1 MKKFKLCLFNSLLIT
16 TLLLFHTSLIYK
28 INYHSF
34 NKNDVME
41 RINYLTSDELEG
53 RLAGNQGNFLAQ
65 NYIVDNFKTNNL
77 LPYKFNY
84 LHGFTTYCPIEIEGE
99 PELTVRDENGTLIT
113 SYKYN
118 RDFKEAFLNLKLNDV
133 SFNKQ
138 STVNIYP
145 SAFTVKD
152 SNNSSALFIS
162 SSMDSFNFRSS
173 FIYDSPADLYTLLSP
188 KAFEEIIKYYNS
200 GYTIDCFF
208 PYEVKEVEI
217 NNVAGVIKGKNPL
230 LPPLVLTAHYDH
242 LGKDL
247 DGNIYRGAL
256 DNASGVSFLMELASH
271 LSSLPMPDR
280 DIIFVALNAEE
291 FGLLGAE
298 DFAKENLDSLKNSK
312 VINFDMIGSDHNVPL
327 TLMTGQDPGDKKEL
341 LEDLTRYCDDKKITH
356 IIESKDSSDHAG
368 FLNEG
373 IDSVTINDGD
383 ISKIHTIGDKSEYIS
398 QTAIDRALNVVWTEI
413 YDSAYK
419 SSGLFL
425 LDNRIILLVFLMCVL
440 SFGLVFTEK
449 KE

>member
-1 MKKFKLCLFNSLLIT
+1 MKKIKLCLFNCILVT
-16 TLLLFHTSLIYK
+16 MLLLFHTSLIYK

-34 NKNDVME
+34 TKTNVIN
-41 RINYLTSDELEG
+41 RIKFLTSDELEG
-53 RLAGNQGNFLAQ
+53 RLAGSKGNFLAQ
-65 NYIVDNFKTNNL
+65 NYIVDDFKKSKL

-84 LHGFTTYCPIEIEGE
+84 LHGFTTYCPIETKGE
-99 PELTVRDENGTLIT
+99 PELTVKDKNGNLVT

-118 RDFKEAFLNLKLNDV
+118 RDFKEAFLNVTLNDV

-138 STVNIYP
+138 TTVNISP
-145 SAFTVKD
+145 SVFVVKTAD
-152 SNNSSALFIS
+152 NKSALFIS

-173 FIYDSPADLYTLLSP
+173 FIYDSPCDLYTLISP
-188 KAFEEIIKYYNS
+188 KAFEEIINYYNK
-200 GYTIDCFF
+200 GYTIDCSF
-208 PYEVKEVEI
+208 PYEVKKVEI

-256 DNASGVSFLMELASH
+256 DNASGVAFLMELASH

-280 DIIFVALNAEE
+280 DIVIVALNAEE

-298 DFAKENLDSLKNSK
+298 NFAKENITSLKNSK
-312 VINFDMIGSDHNVPL
+312 VINFDMIGSDHNIPL
-327 TLMTGQDPGDKKEL
+327 TLMTGQDPGDKKDL
-341 LEDLTRYCDDKKITH
+341 LSDLTRYCYDKKITH
-356 IIESKDSSDHAG
+356 IVESKDSSDHAG

-383 ISKIHTIGDKSEYIS
+383 ISKIHTIDDKVEYIS
-398 QTAIDRALNVVWTEI
+398 QTAIDRALDLVWTEI

-425 LDNRIILLVFLMCVL
+425 LDNKILILVFIMCIF
-440 SFGLVFTEK
+440 SFTLVATTKNE
-449 KE
+449 